1 MNTDKKELAVAALR
15 DGTVIDHIPSDALF
29 NAVRFLDLEKL
40 PKAVT
45 IGYNL
50 ASKKLGHKG
59 IIKVA
64 DTFFDDAVLN
74 RIAIIAPNAVVNT
87 IRDFEVVDKKRV
99 QLSDSLVDI
108 VRCNNPKCITNN
120 EPMSTRFD
128 VVDRGDESH
137 DVKLRCHYCNH
148 TVDGRDAHFK

>member
-15 DGTVIDHIPSDALF
+15 DGTVIDHIPSAALF

-50 ASKKLGHKG
+50 ASKKLGRKG

-74 RIAIIAPNAVVNT
+74 RIAIVAPNAVVNT

-99 QLSDSLVDI
+99 QLPDSLIDI

-120 EPMSTRFD
+120 EPMRTRFD
-128 VVDRGDESH
+128 VVERGDDTH

-148 TVDGRDAHFK
+148 TVDGLDAHFK